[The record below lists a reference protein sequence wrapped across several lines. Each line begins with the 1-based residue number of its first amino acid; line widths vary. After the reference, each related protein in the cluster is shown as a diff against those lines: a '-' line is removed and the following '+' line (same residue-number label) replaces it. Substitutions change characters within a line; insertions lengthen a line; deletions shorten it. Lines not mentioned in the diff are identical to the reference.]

1 MADRNFRAISLFTPS
16 GGRKYLN
23 TAERNQFRRTCNTR
37 PSEVRLFCSV
47 LYCSGCRISEAL
59 ALTSAAIDLDDRVAT
74 FQTLKRRRKG
84 VMRQVPLPASL
95 VGDLDRTFKLRDR
108 QQDSIR
114 SAERLWPWSRVT
126 AWRRIKSIMVA
137 ANVTRSA
144 AMPKGL
150 RHSFGVI
157 GFQCS
162 VPPHTTLARPR
173 IAEYNSELRRR
184 DWRRRTGVCIVDMAK
199 GKFHPTSHT
208 EIIRPRFQSSVGSA
222 SLNFASSTHESCPNR
237 SVSYLCASYDPH
249 K

>member
-1 MADRNFRAISLFTPS
+1 MADRIFRAISLFTPS

-23 TAERNQFRRTCNTR
+23 AAERQRFRRTCNTC

-59 ALTSAAIDLDDRVAT
+59 ALTPAAIDLDDSVAM

-95 VGDLDRTFKLRDR
+95 VVDLDRTFKLRDR
-108 QQDSIR
+108 QQDPIR

-126 AWRRIKSIMVA
+126 AWRRIKSVMIA

-157 GFQCS
+157 GFQRS
-162 VPPHTTLARPR
+162 VPAHLIQRW
-173 IAEYNSELRRR
+173 L
-184 DWRRRTGVCIVDMAK
+184 G
-199 GKFHPTSHT
+199 H
-208 EIIRPRFQSSVGSA
+208 A
-222 SLNFASSTHESCPNR
+222 SLSTTAIYGDVTGEDERAFASWTWPKGNFIQQAIRKLSGR
-237 SVSYLCASYDPH
+237 AF
-249 K
+249 